1 MASEMRAV
9 TTTSAAT
16 RARARANESRWGVA
30 STSRPTRGTAAR
42 RWASARASVN
52 DTEDIKRRLRTACA
66 RASGR
71 ASTKEAREDALEL
84 VRALESANEG
94 AMVDVS
100 RVSGRWS
107 LLGVLATSAEARV
120 RREKEGAIG
129 AALTDA
135 SGSAGRTVDGEE
147 ERARSFATP
156 KGNFQDIDLDAR
168 TAANRAEFE
177 LFGRPLSVTLD
188 AECGFNDVVGHPTR
202 LNVRFRAVEIKFAS
216 WPPLRLSL
224 DFASPEGWIETTY
237 VDDDL
242 RTGRGDKGSIF
253 IAARRPDDN

>member
-1 MASEMRAV
+1 MV
-9 TTTSAAT
+9 GGVY
-16 RARARANESRWGVA
+16 SR
-30 STSRPTRGTAAR
+30 R
-42 RWASARASVN
+42 
-52 DTEDIKRRLRTACA
+52 
-66 RASGR
+66 
-71 ASTKEAREDALEL
+71 
-84 VRALESANEG
+84 
-94 AMVDVS
+94 
-100 RVSGRWS
+100 
-107 LLGVLATSAEARV
+107 LATSEDARA

-147 ERARSFATP
+147 EERARSIVTP

-188 AECGFNDVVGHPTR
+188 AECGFNDSVTHPTR
-202 LNVRFRAVEIKFAS
+202 LNVRFRAVEVKFAS

>member
-1 MASEMRAV
+1 M
-9 TTTSAAT
+9 
-16 RARARANESRWGVA
+16 
-30 STSRPTRGTAAR
+30 
-42 RWASARASVN
+42 
-52 DTEDIKRRLRTACA
+52 
-66 RASGR
+66 
-71 ASTKEAREDALEL
+71 LEL

-107 LLGVLATSAEARV
+107 LLATLAASAEDARA

-188 AECGFNDVVGHPTR
+188 AECGFNDAVAHPTR

>member
-1 MASEMRAV
+1 MRAA
-9 TTTSAAT
+9 TT
-16 RARARANESRWGVA
+16 ARARANGSPRRGVA
-30 STSRPTRGTAAR
+30 STSRRSRGKTAR
-42 RWASARASVN
+42 RSASERESV
-52 DTEDIKRRLRTACA
+52 DVRDIKRRLRAACA

-71 ASTKEAREDALEL
+71 ASTRDAREDALEL
-84 VRALESANEG
+84 VRALESVNGG
-94 AMVDVS
+94 ATVDAS

-107 LLGVLATSAEARV
+107 LLATLATSEDARA

-135 SGSAGRTVDGEE
+135 SGSAGRSVDGEEE
-147 ERARSFATP
+147 ERARSIVTP

-188 AECGFNDVVGHPTR
+188 AECGFNDSVAHPTR
-202 LNVRFRAVEIKFAS
+202 LNVRFRAVEVKFAS

>member
-1 MASEMRAV
+1 MRAV

-16 RARARANESRWGVA
+16 RARARARANETRWGA
-30 STSRPTRGTAAR
+30 ASTSTSRPSRGTTAR
-42 RWASARASVN
+42 RSASARESV

-71 ASTKEAREDALEL
+71 ASTREAREDALAL
-84 VRALESANEG
+84 VRALESANGG

-107 LLGVLATSAEARV
+107 LLATLTTSAEDARV

-188 AECGFNDVVGHPTR
+188 AECGFNDVVAHPTR

>member
-1 MASEMRAV
+1 MR
-9 TTTSAAT
+9 
-16 RARARANESRWGVA
+16 
-30 STSRPTRGTAAR
+30 
-42 RWASARASVN
+42 
-52 DTEDIKRRLRTACA
+52 A

-71 ASTKEAREDALEL
+71 ASTRDAREDALEL
-84 VRALESANEG
+84 VRALESVNGG
-94 AMVDVS
+94 ATVDAS

-107 LLGVLATSAEARV
+107 LLATIGDERRRESEA
-120 RREKEGAIG
+120 EKEGAIG

-147 ERARSFATP
+147 EERARSIVTP

-188 AECGFNDVVGHPTR
+188 AECGFNDSVTHPTR
-202 LNVRFRAVEIKFAS
+202 LNVRFRAVEVKFAS

-224 DFASPEGWIETTY
+224 DFARRRRVGSRPPTWMTIYARAGAIRVQSSSPRVVQTTT
-237 VDDDL
+237 
-242 RTGRGDKGSIF
+242 R
-253 IAARRPDDN
+253 

>member
-1 MASEMRAV
+1 MRAA
-9 TTTSAAT
+9 TT
-16 RARARANESRWGVA
+16 ARARANGSSRRGGA
-30 STSRPTRGTAAR
+30 STSRRSRGKTAR
-42 RWASARASVN
+42 RSASERESV
-52 DTEDIKRRLRTACA
+52 DVRDIKRRLRAACA

-71 ASTKEAREDALEL
+71 ASTRDAREDALEL
-84 VRALESANEG
+84 VRALESVNGG
-94 AMVDVS
+94 ATVDAS

-107 LLGVLATSAEARV
+107 LLATLATSEDARA

-147 ERARSFATP
+147 EERARSIVTP

-188 AECGFNDVVGHPTR
+188 AECGFNDSVAHPTR
-202 LNVRFRAVEIKFAS
+202 LNVRFRAVEVKFAS

-224 DFASPEGWIETTY
+224 DFASPEGWIGTTY

>member
-1 MASEMRAV
+1 M
-9 TTTSAAT
+9 
-16 RARARANESRWGVA
+16 
-30 STSRPTRGTAAR
+30 
-42 RWASARASVN
+42 
-52 DTEDIKRRLRTACA
+52 
-66 RASGR
+66 
-71 ASTKEAREDALEL
+71 
-84 VRALESANEG
+84 
-94 AMVDVS
+94 
-100 RVSGRWS
+100 
-107 LLGVLATSAEARV
+107 
-120 RREKEGAIG
+120 
-129 AALTDA
+129 TDA

-147 ERARSFATP
+147 EERARSIVTP

-188 AECGFNDVVGHPTR
+188 AECGFNDSVTHPTR
-202 LNVRFRAVEIKFAS
+202 LNVRFRAVEVKFAS

>member
-1 MASEMRAV
+1 MRAV

-16 RARARANESRWGVA
+16 RARARANESRWGAA
-30 STSRPTRGTAAR
+30 STSRPSRPSRGTTAR
-42 RWASARASVN
+42 RSASARESV

-71 ASTKEAREDALEL
+71 ASTREAREDVLEL

-107 LLGVLATSAEARV
+107 LLATLAASAEDARA

-135 SGSAGRTVDGEE
+135 SGSAGRTVDSEE

-188 AECGFNDVVGHPTR
+188 AECGFNDAVAHPTR